1 MKKTVS
7 AILIVVYVIMS
18 CGIMINQH
26 YCMNRFQSFDLF
38 TTGNE
43 DCNQCGMTMKD
54 QAGCCKDEIK
64 IVKLQDDQN
73 VSAVTFSIKKVEVP
87 AQILP
92 DFIAVSFNISAKP
105 LQQVYEVPPDLSDQ
119 DAYLQNCVFRI

>member
-18 CGIMINQH
+18 CGVMINQH

-38 TTGNE
+38 TTGNK

-87 AQILP
+87 AQFLP